1 MMFSEQKIIQEKGV
15 FYYVY
20 QEIFTGRIYRSGGND
35 SACHIDGAFL
45 FYRNTDPHNR
55 IRSGM
60 DRLPLRDADR
70 SFQDIRV
77 KAAARARSEAGSH
90 KDEKSVSF
98 GCHSRSE

>member
-1 MMFSEQKIIQEKGV
+1 MYIRKSLLGGFIAAAGMTVLAILMVLFCFTEIQ
-15 FYYVY
+15 
-20 QEIFTGRIYRSGGND
+20 IPTI
-35 SACHIDGAFL
+35 
-45 FYRNTDPHNR
+45 
-55 IRSGM
+55 GM